1 VPEHEEALRDL
12 PVAKEVEQRG
22 LLERFKTRRTVPRII
37 GEFSL
42 SAGLFSQ
49 NHQHTRGAVR
59 VGRLVF
65 ARTARCW
72 AMVVRFG
79 PRWRNEFSISLRKAN

>member
-1 VPEHEEALRDL
+1 VPVGAAPEHREASKDL

-22 LLERFKTRRTVPRII
+22 LLERFKTQRTVPRIA

-49 NHQHTRGAVR
+49 N
-59 VGRLVF
+59 
-65 ARTARCW
+65 C
-72 AMVVRFG
+72 
-79 PRWRNEFSISLRKAN
+79 